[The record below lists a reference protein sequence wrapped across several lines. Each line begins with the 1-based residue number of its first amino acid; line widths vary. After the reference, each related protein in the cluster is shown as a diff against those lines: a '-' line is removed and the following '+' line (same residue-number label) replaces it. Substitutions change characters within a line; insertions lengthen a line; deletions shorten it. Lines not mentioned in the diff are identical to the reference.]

1 MKYLNF
7 IVGIALI
14 MLLAPVATA
23 QLYVADYIYDDS
35 VQVYRIRMHDG
46 KELQGDEAFKLA
58 NGDTVRVIRT
68 LVGDTTFAVFNTDGR
83 DYAVSG
89 YQLILSDGNP
99 EGTVDAFD
107 YDEKDLRHSL
117 WARMFATSVP
127 YIIVAALML
136 LMIVFIYFGG
146 RLGVGWKFI
155 VIYIPAALLTVCII
169 EIAGARILGDNAL
182 WFVDNDEYGWWG
194 KFFVALPFVMSL
206 GAQFFALK
214 FYRIILFDDD
224 DDGEKQVTVK
234 PVAWSVGLFLPLAF
248 VLSMCLGFMGIRG
261 AMQPL
266 IGIGLPFLGIIIGLI
281 IAFVR
286 NIRSVGAFRGIAYTI
301 FSIVYCI
308 GCVVAAWALVLA
320 ISHVWLQILIS
331 IAICGVLS
339 GRYHEPT
346 PEERAKMD
354 EARKKVAED
363 NRRRQ
368 QEYLERQHHFLR
380 QQEREVA
387 ERKRKG
393 SDW

>member
-68 LVGDTTFAVFNTDGR
+68 MVGDTTFAVFNTDGR

-89 YQLILSDGNP
+89 YQLVLSDGNP

-107 YDEKDLRHSL
+107 YDGKDLRHSL

-155 VIYIPAALLTVCII
+155 VIYIPAALLMVCII

-387 ERKRKG
+387 ERKG